1 MVGEPPDERRREDDE
16 MVLVSVLYPNQP
28 GSRFDERYYL
38 DRHIPLVRQRWE
50 PMGLTDL
57 RLLRGTATPDG
68 GQAPFRVVALL
79 TFASGDALQNAAAAH
94 GAEIFGDIPN
104 FTDVKAVMQ
113 VNEAL
118 V

>member
-1 MVGEPPDERRREDDE
+1 

-38 DRHIPLVRQRWE
+38 DTHIPLVRKHWE
-50 PMGLTDL
+50 PMGLTDI
-57 RLLRGTATPDG
+57 RLLRGTPNPDG
-68 GQAPFRVVALL
+68 SPATYRVIALL
-79 TFASGDALQNAAAAH
+79 TFTSADALAKAGAAH
-94 GAEIFGDIPN
+94 GREIFGDIPN

-118 V
+118 T

>member
-1 MVGEPPDERRREDDE
+1 

-38 DRHIPLVRQRWE
+38 DKHIPLVRQRWE

-57 RLLRGTATPDG
+57 RLLRGTNTPDG
-68 GQAPFRVVALL
+68 GAAPYRVMALL
-79 TFASGDALQNAAAAH
+79 TFESAEALQKALAAH
-94 GAEIFGDIPN
+94 GRELFGDIPN
-104 FTDVKAVMQ
+104 FTDAKAVMQ

-118 V
+118 T

>member
-1 MVGEPPDERRREDDE
+1 

-38 DRHIPLVRQRWE
+38 DKHIPLVRKHWE
-50 PMGLTDL
+50 PMGLTEL
-57 RLLRGTATPDG
+57 RLLRGTVTPDG
-68 GQAPFRVVALL
+68 GAAPYRVTALL
-79 TFASGDALQNAAAAH
+79 TFESADALGKATAAH

-104 FTDVKAVMQ
+104 FTDVQPVAQ

-118 V
+118 A

>member
-1 MVGEPPDERRREDDE
+1 
-16 MVLVSVLYPNQP
+16 MVLVSVLYPNQS

-38 DRHIPLVRQRWE
+38 DQHIPMVRRHWE

-68 GQAPFRVVALL
+68 GPAPFRVVALL
-79 TFASGDALQNAAAAH
+79 TFASAEALGQAAAAH
-94 GAEIFGDIPN
+94 GGEIFGDIPN
-104 FTDVKAVMQ
+104 FTDVQPVAQ

-118 V
+118 A

>member
-1 MVGEPPDERRREDDE
+1 
-16 MVLVSVLYPNQP
+16 MVLVSVLYPNQS

-38 DRHIPLVRQRWE
+38 DQHIPLVRRRWE

-68 GQAPFRVVALL
+68 GPAPFRVVALL
-79 TFASGDALQNAAAAH
+79 TFASAEALQQGAAAH

-104 FTDVKAVMQ
+104 FTDVQPVAQ

-118 V
+118 A

>member
-1 MVGEPPDERRREDDE
+1 
-16 MVLVSVLYPNQP
+16 MVLVSVLYPNQS

-38 DRHIPLVRQRWE
+38 DKHIPLVRQRWE

-68 GQAPFRVVALL
+68 GPAPFRVVALL
-79 TFASGDALQNAAAAH
+79 TFASAEALGKAAAAH
-94 GAEIFGDIPN
+94 GAEVFGDIPN
-104 FTDVKAVMQ
+104 FTDVQPVSQ

-118 V
+118 A